1 MSNTI
6 ILHIS
11 NEEAIIAEIE
21 KLPDTRDM
29 IVIVNN
35 PRRRDGKDLHYLEDE
50 VISMIIPW
58 HRINFIEVLPGSGEL
73 DEVIT
78 IVRDE

>member
-58 HRINFIEVLPGSGEL
+58 HRINFIEVLPSSGEL